1 MIAFLIISGLILL
14 NGIFVAAEFA
24 IVGAP
29 RAAIDRKAQAGN
41 RFASA
46 VLRVLEDPRQQDR
59 YIATAQLGITVASLG
74 LGMYG
79 EHVIADAIY
88 NRLGHRGLPLWIAS
102 HGFASTIAVAVLT
115 YFHIVVGEMIPK
127 SLALQRAEQMVLW
140 ITPPMLW
147 TRNALFPFVV
157 GLNAVG
163 NLVLKMFGVNRQMQ
177 NAEQYYT
184 SEELQLVVQESE
196 DLGIIRAESGQMLQD
211 LFEFGDLTAG
221 EAMVPRVRVVGIP
234 LGTTPGQVRELLGQ
248 TPHTRYPVYER
259 DLDHIIGMVHIKD
272 LLRVLLGNESIGRT
286 HARPL
291 PLVPETAPLDS
302 VLATMRRERTQM
314 VIVLDE
320 HGGTSGV
327 VTLQDLFEE
336 VVGEIEEG
344 PATAPHIYRD
354 ADDRLRVPGTM
365 RLDELGQEFD
375 LDLEHEDVDSVSG
388 LILTLLGRT
397 PVVGDAVR
405 YGRLQFEVTAVK
417 GLGVGEC
424 AVWLDPDGTAKAERR
439 AEP

>member
-1 MIAFLIISGLILL
+1 
-14 NGIFVAAEFA
+14 
-24 IVGAP
+24 
-29 RAAIDRKAQAGN
+29 
-41 RFASA
+41 
-46 VLRVLEDPRQQDR
+46 
-59 YIATAQLGITVASLG
+59 
-74 LGMYG
+74 
-79 EHVIADAIY
+79 
-88 NRLGHRGLPLWIAS
+88 
-102 HGFASTIAVAVLT
+102 
-115 YFHIVVGEMIPK
+115 
-127 SLALQRAEQMVLW
+127 
-140 ITPPMLW
+140 
-147 TRNALFPFVV
+147 
-157 GLNAVG
+157 
-163 NLVLKMFGVNRQMQ
+163 
-177 NAEQYYT
+177 
-184 SEELQLVVQESE
+184 
-196 DLGIIRAESGQMLQD
+196 
-211 LFEFGDLTAG
+211 
-221 EAMVPRVRVVGIP
+221 MVPRVRVVGIP
-234 LGTTPGQVRELLGQ
+234 LGTTPGQVRELLGE

-272 LLRVLLGNESIGRT
+272 LLRVLLGNESIRRT

-354 ADDRLRVPGTM
+354 AEDRLRVPGTM

-405 YGRLQFEVTAVK
+405 YGRLQIEVTAVK
-417 GLGVGEC
+417 GLGVDEC
-424 AVWLDPDGTAKAERR
+424 AVWLDPDGTARAERR